1 MALQCLARFHTLPE
15 AQVVATLL
23 TSAGFSPSVFDLHYG
38 GLDWAAQSALGGYRL
53 MLPAAELADARG
65 LLRTPDLALDLPEDE
80 TPPPVT
86 TGGPLSTLAALATAA
101 ASVAEVGWLVAG
113 QNRRTRPS
121 AWEALLGGLMALVP
135 FLLLT
140 AVSVVLVMLIL
151 YPP

>member
-1 MALQCLARFHTLPE
+1 MSLVCLARFHTLPE

-23 TSAGFSPSVFDLHYG
+23 ASAGLSPSVFDLHYG

-53 MLPAAELADARG
+53 MLPGAELTDARA
-65 LLRTPDLALDLPEDE
+65 LLRAPDLALELPEDE

-86 TGGPLSTLAALATAA
+86 TGGPLSTLAALVTAA
-101 ASVAEVGWLVAG
+101 ASITEVGWLIAG

-121 AWEALLGGLMALVP
+121 AWEALLGGFMALVP
-135 FLLLT
+135 FLLLA
-140 AVSVVLVMLIL
+140 AVSVALVLLIL